1 MDKKRKLHYYK
12 HIVKRHLN
20 EIINRI
26 NKAEN
31 EMERNYY
38 LSRYSAQLSIY
49 ANALNVRE
57 KYLEKYI

>member
-1 MDKKRKLHYYK
+1 MNKKRELHYYK

-20 EIINRI
+20 GIINRI

-38 LSRYSAQLSIY
+38 LSRYSVQLSIY
-49 ANALNVRE
+49 ANALNVRK